1 MLTKDAKKEKTK
13 TSKQTLTTGEIKKLC
28 MKGLGLNTM
37 YTLNDDF
44 IKNKETFSQLWN
56 QKQNR
61 THCSLK
67 QAGLWFTLRTAG
79 AQILQPLRLGSLFPD
94 WMTFTQGWYWLA
106 GCKISSPRPL
116 KGVSPGSAA
125 LLPWLQHNRAFP
137 RSVGTLAIPVP
148 PELGCNCAVDNESWK
163 LCNLCVVLLTGGEQ
177 KPQERENPPSS
188 VGMRITPKK
197 SKVNPLY
204 SSLNW

>member
-1 MLTKDAKKEKTK
+1 MK
-13 TSKQTLTTGEIKKLC
+13 TSKQTLTTGKIKKLC
-28 MKGLGLNTM
+28 MKGLGLNAM

-56 QKQNR
+56 QKQNW

-67 QAGLWFTLRTAG
+67 QAGLWFTLSPGVSRTAG
-79 AQILQPLRLGSLFPD
+79 AEILQPLRLGTEVVYSPI
-94 WMTFTQGWYWLA
+94 GWLSRRVDTDWLA
-106 GCKISSPRPL
+106 AKY
-116 KGVSPGSAA
+116 
-125 LLPWLQHNRAFP
+125 LPWGHWKGLALVLLLCYHGYNTIGLFQGVWELRAF
-137 RSVGTLAIPVP
+137 SVP

-163 LCNLCVVLLTGGEQ
+163 LCNLCVVLLTAGEE

-197 SKVNPLY
+197 SQVNPVCH
-204 SSLNW
+204 SLNW

>member
-1 MLTKDAKKEKTK
+1 MITKDAKKEKTK

-67 QAGLWFTLRTAG
+67 QAGLWFMLRTAG
-79 AQILQPLRLGSLFPD
+79 AQILQPLRLGQS
-94 WMTFTQGWYWLA
+94 
-106 GCKISSPRPL
+106 ISRLDDFHSGL
-116 KGVSPGSAA
+116 ILIG
-125 LLPWLQHNRAFP
+125 WLQNIFP
-137 RSVGTLAIPVP
+137 EAI
-148 PELGCNCAVDNESWK
+148 
-163 LCNLCVVLLTGGEQ
+163 
-177 KPQERENPPSS
+177 ER
-188 VGMRITPKK
+188 G
-197 SKVNPLY
+197 
-204 SSLNW
+204 